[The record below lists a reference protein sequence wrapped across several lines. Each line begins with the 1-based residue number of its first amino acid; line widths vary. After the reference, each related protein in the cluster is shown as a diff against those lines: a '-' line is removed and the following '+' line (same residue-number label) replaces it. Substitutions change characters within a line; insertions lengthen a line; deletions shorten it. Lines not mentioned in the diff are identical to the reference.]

1 LKTYLV
7 GGAVRD
13 QLLELPVYDRDWV
26 VVGATEEEM
35 LEAGFSRADAAFPV
49 FIHPDSGE
57 EYALARTEE
66 KTGPGYKG
74 FNIYAGLDVTLEQD
88 LRRRDLTINA
98 LALDDE
104 GRLIDVCNGRG
115 DLQEGLLRHITPAFV
130 EDPVRLLR
138 IARFAAKLGPWG
150 FRVAHGTYGLM
161 KMMAASEDLHSLK
174 PERVYQEMWKAL
186 GEPQPWRFFEV
197 LHRCGAL
204 TRLIPELA
212 TSMGGQDAHQDVS
225 AMDAMA
231 ALKRVVKLTDDV
243 AVRFAV
249 VMYQAAL
256 AVEDLTA
263 FAHGLRARRE
273 ETERLKDLLE
283 LGALVNTSMESSQ
296 LLHMI
301 NRLKPER
308 QPHHYAAFLLACR
321 ALWPDRMQAVLLKL
335 ELAREAVSAV
345 DAGKL
350 RAQGLKGAALGEA
363 LKQRQREQL
372 DSRLHRL
379 KSHD

>member
-1 LKTYLV
+1 MKTYLV

-49 FIHPDSGE
+49 FIHPESGE

-74 FNIYAGLDVTLEQD
+74 FKVYAGSDVTLEQD

-98 LALDDE
+98 MALDE
-104 GRLIDVCNGRG
+104 NGQLIDLCQGRG
-115 DLQEGLLRHITPAFV
+115 DLDEGLLRHITPAFV

-150 FRVAHGTYGLM
+150 FRVAHGTHGLM
-161 KMMAASEDLHSLK
+161 KRMAASEDLHSLK

-212 TSMGGQDAHQDVS
+212 ASLDGQTTHQDVS

-249 VMYQAAL
+249 VMYQAAST
-256 AVEDLTA
+256 VEDLAA
-263 FAHGLRARRE
+263 FTHRLRARRE
-273 ETERLKDLLE
+273 ETERLKALLE
-283 LGALVNTSMESSQ
+283 LGPLVHGKITSSQ
-296 LLHMI
+296 LLDMI

-335 ELAREAVSAV
+335 ELARETVRAV
-345 DAGKL
+345 DVLKL
-350 RAQGLKGAALGEA
+350 RAQGLAGAALGEA

-372 DSRLHRL
+372 DIRLQRVRGN
-379 KSHD
+379 D